1 MDFCRHRL
9 TTAEGNEVKGDEIM
23 TRQLIL
29 IEGLPGSGKS
39 TIAKMVSE
47 ILIEHGKKV
56 RLVQEG
62 NLDHPADYDG
72 VAFYSAEEFSSL
84 VDAHEACKHILERGA
99 TTYQDG
105 FLIPYRKMKEEFGV
119 DFPDHVVQEIFS
131 NDIYELP
138 FEQNVK
144 LITEKWRNFTESVI
158 SADGDSITIFECC
171 FIQNPLTMG
180 LVKYNQSKEENVQY
194 VLELERIVQLLNPLL
209 IYIHQ
214 QDVAHTFDKAIQ
226 ERSKEWSNGF
236 IQYYTNQGWGL
247 AEGYHGVEGTVKV
260 LQARKEL
267 ETEIYQLLKIDKHW
281 LDNSEYNR
289 AACQG
294 GLEKILKISL

>member
-1 MDFCRHRL
+1 
-9 TTAEGNEVKGDEIM
+9 M
-23 TRQLIL
+23 TKQLIL

-47 ILIEHGKKV
+47 ILTEHGKKV
-56 RLVQEG
+56 QLIQEG

-72 VAFYSAEEFSSL
+72 VAFYSAEEFRSL
-84 VDAHEACKHILERGA
+84 VDAQETCKHILESRA
-99 TTYQDG
+99 TAYQEG

-131 NDIYELP
+131 KDIYELP

-144 LITEKWRNFTESVI
+144 LITEKWRSFTESVI
-158 SADGDSITIFECC
+158 SADDDSITIFECC
-171 FIQNPLTMG
+171 FIQNPLTIGM
-180 LVKYNQSKEENVQY
+180 VKTNQSREENVQY
-194 VLELERIVQLLNPLL
+194 VLELERIVQPLNPLL
-209 IYIHQ
+209 IYVHQ
-214 QDVAHTFDKAIQ
+214 QDLAHTFDKAIQ
-226 ERSKEWSNGF
+226 ERPKEWSDGF

-247 AEGYHGVEGTVKV
+247 AKGYHGVEGTVKV

-267 ETEIYQLLKIDKHW
+267 ETEIYQLLKMDKHW

-289 AACQG
+289 AACQEE
-294 GLEKILKISL
+294 LVKILKVSL

>member
-1 MDFCRHRL
+1 
-9 TTAEGNEVKGDEIM
+9 M

-47 ILIEHGKKV
+47 ILIEQGKKV
-56 RLVQEG
+56 RLIQEG

-72 VAFYSAEEFSSL
+72 VAFYSAEEFRSL
-84 VDAHEACKHILERGA
+84 LDTHEACKDILESRA
-99 TTYQDG
+99 TAYQDG
-105 FLIPYRKMKEEFGV
+105 FLIPYRKIREEFGV
-119 DFPDHVVQEIFS
+119 IFPDHVVQEIFRK
-131 NDIYELP
+131 DIYELP

-144 LITEKWRNFTESVI
+144 LITEKWRSFTENVI
-158 SADGDSITIFECC
+158 SADDDSITIFECC
-171 FIQNPLTMG
+171 FIQNPLTIG
-180 LVKYNQSKEENVQY
+180 LVKYNQSREENVRY
-194 VLELERIVQLLNPLL
+194 VLELERIVKPLNPLL

-214 QDVAHTFDKAIQ
+214 KDLAYTFDKAIQ
-226 ERSKEWSNGF
+226 ERPKEWSDGF

-247 AEGYHGVEGTVKV
+247 TKGYHGVEGTVKV

-267 ETEIYQLLKIDKHW
+267 EIEIYQLLKIEKHW

-289 AACQG
+289 AACQME
-294 GLEKILKISL
+294 LEEILKG